1 MTPSILRQSAAFS
14 ISAVLLALFGMWL
27 ISDRNPAENQPEQI
41 RTLLSEAPSNR
52 LLPAHPIQLVSV
64 PATTSGIDFIYQ
76 GGPGDRH
83 FMTDQ
88 NGGGAAVLDFD
99 SDGTLDLLF
108 SNGASDPVS
117 HNETVAICSLYRC
130 VDSWKYSNCT
140 QHSELTAFGFGQGCA
155 AGDYDND
162 GFTDIFVA
170 GYGINYLWHNN
181 GDGTFTTAAP
191 LTGYQR
197 WSTSAAFAD
206 LDGDGDLDLYV
217 TSYVDWTPESRSL
230 KRIPSPMD
238 FNGLPDSLYKNEGD
252 GRFSEVAQPADVSLA
267 VDGKG
272 LAVAVCDLNSDGLL
286 DIFVANDTTRN
297 FLFLNQGNL
306 IFDERGVSLGVAVS
320 QDGSVG
326 SSMGI
331 AVSDLNRD
339 RIPDLFVTNFAQEVV
354 DVFVG
359 TSPCG
364 FLAENAELGIDPVSR
379 PLLNFGIVSQD
390 FDLDGWPDLFFANG
404 HLWDEPVPA
413 WQYRMPPSIM
423 ANMKGQRFL
432 DVRATAGEYFQK
444 KWLGRAV
451 VYGDLDNDA
460 DTDLIVSHLLD
471 PPALLRNDTR
481 TANPGMRLRFIGV
494 RSSRQPLG
502 CRVEIVPQ
510 GEGGQVVVVPS
521 GGSFQASHD
530 PTIVVQKW
538 QPGKAVSIS
547 LTWPSGLSES
557 WIVNEPCEMLYLIE
571 GGRTIC
577 SN

>member
-1 MTPSILRQSAAFS
+1 MKPLILRQSAVIS
-14 ISAVLLALFGMWL
+14 ISAVLLAIFGMWHM
-27 ISDRNPAENQPEQI
+27 SGRNPAENHPEQI

-52 LLPAHPIQLVSV
+52 LLPAHPIHLVSV

-76 GGPGDRH
+76 GGPGNHH

-108 SNGASDPVS
+108 SNGASDPAS
-117 HNETVAICSLYRC
+117 HDSRVAICSLYRS
-130 VDSWKYSNCT
+130 VDSWKYGDCT

-170 GYGINYLWHNN
+170 GYGVNYLWHNN

-191 LTGYQR
+191 LTGCQR

-217 TSYVDWTPESRSL
+217 TGYVDWTPEKRSL

-238 FNGLPDSLYKNEGD
+238 FDGLPDSLYKNEGD
-252 GRFSEVAQPADVSLA
+252 GRFSEAGQSAGVSLA

-297 FLFLNQGNL
+297 FLFVNRGNL
-306 IFDERGVSLGVAVS
+306 VFDEHGVSLGVAVS

-331 AVSDLNRD
+331 AVSDLDRD
-339 RIPDLFVTNFAQEVV
+339 GIPDLFVTNFAQEVV

-359 TSPCG
+359 TRPYG
-364 FLAENAELGIDPVSR
+364 FLAINAELGIDPVSR

-390 FDLDGWPDLFFANG
+390 FDLDGWPDLFFTNG
-404 HLWDEPVPA
+404 HLWDEPVST
-413 WQYRMPPSIM
+413 WQYRMHPSIM
-423 ANMKGQRFL
+423 TNIKGQRFS
-432 DVRATAGEYFQK
+432 DVRAAAGAYFQR

-451 VYGDLDNDA
+451 AYGDLDNDS
-460 DTDLIVSHLLD
+460 DTDLIVSHLVD
-471 PPALLRNDTR
+471 PPALLRNETK
-481 TANPGMRLRFIGV
+481 TASRGMRLRFIGTK
-494 RSSRQPLG
+494 SSRQPLG

-510 GEGGQVVVVPS
+510 GEPGQITVIPS
-521 GGSFQASHD
+521 GSSFQASHD
-530 PTIVVQKW
+530 PTIVAQAW
-538 QPGKAVSIS
+538 QPGKPANIT
-547 LTWPSGLSES
+547 LTWPSGVSES
-557 WIVNEPCEMLYLIE
+557 WIVNEHCKTLYLIE
-571 GGRTIC
+571 GDRSIC
-577 SN
+577 DK